1 LFLGWSVCGI
11 VVVVADRVVCASLSL
26 VTVGWSGCC
35 CCHVYIGVPPH
46 SMVSSFNR
54 YLRMKNRICV
64 HCIRS
69 FRGGLVVVV
78 VMSISASRPTQWF
91 LVSIDTYA

>member
-1 LFLGWSVCGI
+1 LFFGWSVCGI

-26 VTVGWSGCC
+26 VTVGWSGGC

-69 FRGGLVVVV
+69 FAVVWLLL
-78 VMSISASRPTQWF
+78 SCLYRRPAPLALNGF
-91 LVSIDTYA
+91 